1 MDQSLAGK
9 VVIITGASSGV
20 GEAAARAFARAGA
33 HVVLAA
39 RSVAKLEAVA
49 RAVNGLAVPTDVS
62 RFEDLTALIERTVAA
77 HGRLD
82 VLVNNAAANARGTFD
97 TLDPAAIADVQP
109 DPAGLRVTISVSNDG
124 AAAGR
129 TTCRIGDPE
138 IRGIGPETAYVQS
151 PMVEGGSTV
160 EFEAVV
166 VSLGTTPRP
175 LTVDCGS

>member
-1 MDQSLAGK
+1 MTSAPAEGPAPTVASSDADGGPAHPATRPEHGCVRCGARIPLSESMCERCNPLGLKAPAASQAHGTVFLGIIAA
-9 VVIITGASSGV
+9 VVIMAVVAFLAVRGV
-20 GEAAARAFARAGA
+20 GPF
-33 HVVLAA
+33 
-39 RSVAKLEAVA
+39 
-49 RAVNGLAVPTDVS
+49 
-62 RFEDLTALIERTVAA
+62 
-77 HGRLD
+77 
-82 VLVNNAAANARGTFD
+82 
-97 TLDPAAIADVQP
+97 PAAIADVQP
-109 DPAGLRVTISVSNDG
+109 DPAGLRVTISISNDG

-151 PMVEGGSTV
+151 PMVEGGATV

>member
-39 RSVAKLEAVA
+39 RNVAKLEAVA

-62 RFEDLTALIERTVAA
+62 RFEDLTALIERTLAA

-97 TLDPAAIADVQP
+97 TLDPAAIADVIDTNLKAP
-109 DPAGLRVTISVSNDG
+109 LLLTRLALPHLRSSRVLY
-124 AAAGR
+124 A
-129 TTCRIGDPE
+129 
-138 IRGIGPETAYVQS
+138 
-151 PMVEGGSTV
+151 
-160 EFEAVV
+160 
-166 VSLGTTPRP
+166 
-175 LTVDCGS
+175 